1 MSRESKEKN
10 KIIYKVMIVDEQP
23 LLAKWLREDLSGEIY
38 HISHTDNIDNISEE
52 IMTFSPEIIILDISF
67 DGFERWEILNRIK
80 LEFPHIP
87 VLLVSPYDNVIYDK
101 RAVKADGVIIKDIYM
116 NKVKDKIKTLCRPI
130 TEP

>member
-1 MSRESKEKN
+1 
-10 KIIYKVMIVDEQP
+10 MIVDEQP

-38 HISHTDNIDNISEE
+38 HISHTDKIDNISEE

-116 NKVKDKIKTLCRPI
+116 NEVKDKIKTLCRPI